1 MFFMFIFI
9 SYILLLLYIYIYHY
23 YSSMEKKK
31 SLYSYIFTLT
41 LFLTNMKMSCW
52 RMLLFLL
59 GYILYFYRFVDA
71 EILQTF
77 SDFEIE
83 EQLKVVNKPATK
95 IIKVPLLFILNSRAI
110 LFTSNCT
117 YKLIH
122 VLIQ

>member
-1 MFFMFIFI
+1 MFIFI